1 MSTTIFPPNNPN
13 SPAANGSS
21 VPQHDGADSAKAPQP
36 APDPTPTPP
45 KPTDGGA
52 ASKPSASHEKIAYR
66 LLSHTEWAQYC
77 RGVGVFKDDESE
89 QIIRPTSQWW
99 PPNGF
104 RDGLYRDVLIEK
116 TKFGYWFR
124 AIGTVTWT
132 LMLIQIAISAVL
144 TALGSLPSKDGTAIT
159 SIAAVNTCVGGILA
173 LLHNSGL
180 PDRYRKDKNEFY
192 KIEEHLKAIVDT
204 AVVPADQDLNEVL
217 AGCFDMFRQARQ
229 TVQNNHPAS
238 YTASPGKTPA
248 PKVSQII
255 EPKK

>member
-144 TALGSLPSKDGTAIT
+144 TALGSLPSKDGTAIV
-159 SIAAVNTCVGGILA
+159 S
-173 LLHNSGL
+173 
-180 PDRYRKDKNEFY
+180 Y
-192 KIEEHLKAIVDT
+192 AIPT
-204 AVVPADQDLNEVL
+204 
-217 AGCFDMFRQARQ
+217 
-229 TVQNNHPAS
+229 
-238 YTASPGKTPA
+238 
-248 PKVSQII
+248 
-255 EPKK
+255 